1 MAENRVALVTGASS
15 GIGRGIALR
24 FGSRGMRVGL
34 AARRDRRLK
43 QVASQIEASGGKAL
57 AFPGDVRDSEFAQR
71 AVDTVVDAWG
81 RIDILVNNAGI
92 GHYAPVEKLSDESVR
107 EQFEVNVFGPFY
119 FTRAVVPHLKK
130 QKSGQIVNI
139 GSVAGLVGVARGTAY
154 VATKWALRGMNECWR
169 EELYPDGIKVAYVA
183 PGYVITEFG
192 GRKEDLD
199 HPDAEWALTVN
210 DVVHAVETIVDQGPN
225 SDIREIVV
233 QVRDRS

>member
-43 QVASQIEASGGKAL
+43 EVASQIEGSGGKAL
-57 AFPGDVRDSEFAQR
+57 AFPGDVRDSAFAQR
-71 AVDTVVDAWG
+71 AVDTVVDTWG

-92 GHYAPVEKLSDESVR
+92 GHYAPVENLSDESVR

-139 GSVAGLVGVARGTAY
+139 GSMAGLVGVARGTAY

>member
-43 QVASQIEASGGKAL
+43 EVASQIEASGGKAL
-57 AFPGDVRDSEFAQR
+57 ALPGDVRDSAFAQR
-71 AVDTVVDAWG
+71 AVDSVVDAWG

-92 GHYAPVEKLSDESVR
+92 GHYALVEKLSDESVR

-139 GSVAGLVGVARGTAY
+139 GSMAGLVGVARGTAY

>member
-43 QVASQIEASGGKAL
+43 EVASQIEGSGGKAL
-57 AFPGDVRDSEFAQR
+57 AFPGDVRDSAFAQR

-92 GHYAPVEKLSDESVR
+92 GHYALVEKLSDESVR

-119 FTRAVVPHLKK
+119 FTRAVGPHLKK

-139 GSVAGLVGVARGTAY
+139 GSMAGLVGFARGTAY
-154 VATKWALRGMNECWR
+154 VATK
-169 EELYPDGIKVAYVA
+169 
-183 PGYVITEFG
+183 
-192 GRKEDLD
+192 
-199 HPDAEWALTVN
+199 WALTVN

>member
-1 MAENRVALVTGASS
+1 
-15 GIGRGIALR
+15 
-24 FGSRGMRVGL
+24 
-34 AARRDRRLK
+34 
-43 QVASQIEASGGKAL
+43 
-57 AFPGDVRDSEFAQR
+57 
-71 AVDTVVDAWG
+71 
-81 RIDILVNNAGI
+81 
-92 GHYAPVEKLSDESVR
+92 YAPVEKLSDESVR
-107 EQFEVNVFGPFY
+107 EHFEVNVFGPFY

-169 EELYPDGIKVAYVA
+169 EELYADGIKVAYVA

>member
-43 QVASQIEASGGKAL
+43 EVASQIEGSGGKAL
-57 AFPGDVRDSEFAQR
+57 AFPGDVRDSAFAQR

-139 GSVAGLVGVARGTAY
+139 GSMAGLVGVARGTAY

>member
-43 QVASQIEASGGKAL
+43 EVASQIEGSGGKAL
-57 AFPGDVRDSEFAQR
+57 AFPGDVRDSAFAQR

-92 GHYAPVEKLSDESVR
+92 GHYALVEKLSDESVR

-139 GSVAGLVGVARGTAY
+139 GSMAGLVGFARGTAY